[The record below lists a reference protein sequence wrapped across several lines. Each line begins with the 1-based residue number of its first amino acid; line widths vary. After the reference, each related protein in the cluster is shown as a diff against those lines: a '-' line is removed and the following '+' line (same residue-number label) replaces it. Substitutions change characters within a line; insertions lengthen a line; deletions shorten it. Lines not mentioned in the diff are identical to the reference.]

1 MHAFGHLDLL
11 YPKDRMTS
19 ESSLQI
25 AIAGETYEYT
35 EMYPGFRKTAELEG
49 NTAALAEIDAQIAE
63 SKDHAAAFQT
73 ALETASALKATLEK
87 AQKRFAALTKVEERH
102 AKHYQSIL
110 ATVAAK

>member
-1 MHAFGHLDLL
+1 
-11 YPKDRMTS
+11 MTS

-63 SKDHAAAFQT
+63 SRDHATAFEA
-73 ALETASALKATLEK
+73 ALEAASALKATLSK

-102 AKHYQSIL
+102 ANHYQAIL